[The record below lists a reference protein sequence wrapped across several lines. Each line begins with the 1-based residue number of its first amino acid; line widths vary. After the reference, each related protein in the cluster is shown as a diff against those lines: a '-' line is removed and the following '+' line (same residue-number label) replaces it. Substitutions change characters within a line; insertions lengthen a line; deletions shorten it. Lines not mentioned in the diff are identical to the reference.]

1 MDEANGSK
9 LVLTLFNEG
18 EDQVNLLKKG
28 TPIKVASAGID
39 RKASSESSAGKVV
52 SLIKMGKQTQVTLEL
67 EKPGDGFKPTS
78 LARLWIASKGK

>member
-9 LVLTLFNEG
+9 LILTLFNEG

-39 RKASSESSAGKVV
+39 RKASSESIAGKVV
-52 SLIKMGKQTQVTLEL
+52 SLLKTGKQTQVTLEM
-67 EKPGDGFKPTS
+67 EKQGDGFKPTS